1 LYKIKN
7 QAPDGA
13 ESKNAFC
20 QLHHSPELLP
30 AKLRI
35 FGNLTDN
42 MSNAVTMKITGSDKN
57 CQIAKTQKRN
67 ASSPEASPPRYIG
80 GAAKTV
86 ARITF
91 LPRQT
96 DESPT
101 I

>member
-42 MSNAVTMKITGSDKN
+42 MSNAVTVEITGSDKN
-57 CQIAKTQKRN
+57 CQIAMTQKRN
-67 ASSPEASPPRYIG
+67 TLSRAAQHNDSA
-80 GAAKTV
+80 GAVRK
-86 ARITF
+86 
-91 LPRQT
+91 L
-96 DESPT
+96 
-101 I
+101 